1 MTQQT
6 IVAHFKSRDA
16 ADEAR
21 QALIDE
27 GVAEEAVRLY
37 PEVAAEGYSRSTSS
51 YDAAR
56 DEGGFWA
63 SLASLFLPDGDR
75 YAYAEGM
82 SRGGATLS
90 VSGEAEHVE
99 TLSTILERH
108 GAVDMDDQESEWRS
122 DGWTGYASG
131 ATGGHTAAAT
141 GASMSSSS
149 SAGEI
154 GASDA
159 LKADKTS
166 RSAIDAGPGAEP
178 ASGVANAVEG
188 HDDEVIPIVEEQLR
202 VGKREAGGGR
212 VRVRSYVVETPI
224 EEQVNLRREHVD
236 VSRRP
241 VDRAVTASDDAF
253 QERTIEAEEH
263 DEEAVVSKEARI
275 KEELVI
281 RKDVETQTQTIH
293 DTVRRTEVE
302 VDDSRTDAGSTERR

>member
-1 MTQQT
+1 
-6 IVAHFKSRDA
+6 
-16 ADEAR
+16 
-21 QALIDE
+21 
-27 GVAEEAVRLY
+27 
-37 PEVAAEGYSRSTSS
+37 
-51 YDAAR
+51 
-56 DEGGFWA
+56 
-63 SLASLFLPDGDR
+63 
-75 YAYAEGM
+75 
-82 SRGGATLS
+82 
-90 VSGEAEHVE
+90 
-99 TLSTILERH
+99 
-108 GAVDMDDQESEWRS
+108 
-122 DGWTGYASG
+122 
-131 ATGGHTAAAT
+131 
-141 GASMSSSS
+141 MSSSS